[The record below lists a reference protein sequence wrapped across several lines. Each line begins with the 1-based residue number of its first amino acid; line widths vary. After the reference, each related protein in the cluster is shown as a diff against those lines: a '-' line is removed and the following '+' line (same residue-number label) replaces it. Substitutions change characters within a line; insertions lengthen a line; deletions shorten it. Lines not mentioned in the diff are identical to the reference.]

1 MNIVVCIKQ
10 VPDTKGGVKF
20 NPDGTLDRAS
30 MLAIM
35 NPDDKAGLEAALR
48 IQDQNGAKVTVL
60 TMGLPKAEEVL
71 REAIGEA
78 VHLDIQTLTCLLMNY
93 RRAAYLSLVERIQ
106 TSKSTLR
113 ILEEIIP
120 DNTPYFSDYF

>member
-1 MNIVVCIKQ
+1 MVFLDCVGMNQ
-10 VPDTKGGVKF
+10 V
-20 NPDGTLDRAS
+20 
-30 MLAIM
+30 
-35 NPDDKAGLEAALR
+35 
-48 IQDQNGAKVTVL
+48 
-60 TMGLPKAEEVL
+60 EVL